1 MYVKDFLKELDKL
14 NIKIGKEE
22 LDEINRISDSTG
34 KVSHHCIGFF
44 TQISL
49 VIQITKAEFEKHCHH
64 SEVYKALDKNRDGTI
79 ASHELDSKAEMA
91 FKVKTAVTKF
101 KQSHY
106 WKPLTDVRNN

>member
-1 MYVKDFLKELDKL
+1 MYVKDFLKEIDKL
-14 NIKIGKEE
+14 NIKIGQEE

-34 KVSHHCIGFF
+34 KVSQNISFF
-44 TQISL
+44 KQVTPF
-49 VIQITKAEFEKHCHH
+49 IQITKAEFEKHCHH

-106 WKPLTDVRNN
+106 WKTIDVRNN